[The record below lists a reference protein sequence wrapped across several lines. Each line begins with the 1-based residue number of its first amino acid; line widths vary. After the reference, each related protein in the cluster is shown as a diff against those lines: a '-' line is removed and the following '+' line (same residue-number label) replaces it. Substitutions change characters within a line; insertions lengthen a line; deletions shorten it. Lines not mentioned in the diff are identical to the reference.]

1 MNKKLL
7 LKPIRYI
14 SLVICGLYRAILYVI
29 RKQLIQKYWII
40 KFLNVV
46 ISIPNSYLS
55 LVYTSNPEGEMK
67 TLLVYVM
74 TWLLPLSTFIL

>member
-1 MNKKLL
+1 MDDKLL
-7 LKPIRYI
+7 LKSIRYI
-14 SLVICGLYRAILYVI
+14 TLLIYG
-29 RKQLIQKYWII
+29 QLIQKYWII

-55 LVYTSNPEGEMK
+55 HVYTSNPEGEMK

-74 TWLLPLSTFIL
+74 TLLLPLSTFIL

>member
-1 MNKKLL
+1 MFEF
-7 LKPIRYI
+7 
-14 SLVICGLYRAILYVI
+14 SVIP
-29 RKQLIQKYWII
+29 KQLIQKYWII

-55 LVYTSNPEGEMK
+55 HVYTSNPEGEMK
-67 TLLVYVM
+67 TLLVYVT